1 MQLRELTTELVERFK
16 KVKIFE
22 KSEAEFLATIPL
34 GRRRRDAY
42 LPIELSKRD
51 VGKIMR
57 LAKKRES
64 GMPLD
69 LVLGNMN
76 FYGRDFIVS
85 KSCLCPRP
93 ETELLVQWAGQ
104 NCSSSSKTLDL
115 CSGSGAI
122 GITLA
127 LEFGYND
134 VTLSDKSK
142 RALKI
147 AEKNASALGANITLV
162 HSDLFKTVQGKFD
175 VVVCNPPYIS
185 KKEYEDLQNE
195 VKNYE
200 PKMALVAGETGL
212 EFYEKIIKQ
221 LPAHLNKNGKIFFE
235 VGSGQAKSVAKML
248 EKDFENIEIKQDDS
262 KIERMV
268 CGTIREKI

>member
-1 MQLRELTTELVERFK
+1 M
-16 KVKIFE
+16 
-22 KSEAEFLATIPL
+22 
-34 GRRRRDAY
+34 
-42 LPIELSKRD
+42 
-51 VGKIMR
+51 
-57 LAKKRES
+57 
-64 GMPLD
+64 
-69 LVLGNMN
+69 
-76 FYGRDFIVS
+76 
-85 KSCLCPRP
+85 
-93 ETELLVQWAGQ
+93 
-104 NCSSSSKTLDL
+104 
-115 CSGSGAI
+115 
-122 GITLA
+122 
-127 LEFGYND
+127 
-134 VTLSDKSK
+134 
-142 RALKI
+142 KI
-147 AEKNASALGANITLV
+147 AEKNACALGANITLV

-268 CGTIREKI
+268 CGTVREKI